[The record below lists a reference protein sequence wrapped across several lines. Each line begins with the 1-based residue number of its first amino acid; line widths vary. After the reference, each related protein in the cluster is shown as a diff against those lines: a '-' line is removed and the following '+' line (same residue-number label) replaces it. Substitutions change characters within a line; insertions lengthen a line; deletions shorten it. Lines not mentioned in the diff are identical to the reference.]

1 MNLNN
6 LSNSQSFSHIIN
18 INEERD
24 KNSKDYP
31 ASPPQLKISISRSS
45 SSSQVKEPTPLTQ
58 IAYETLSFNDI
69 DEEIA
74 PVKEKKNKKK
84 NKSKKKSKTDDK
96 GIKQN
101 NLEFKNEFYDNF
113 NSSEQR
119 CQSPTKLNQDTFN
132 LELTELNGKNLSIDD
147 MIDTVETPNSSFQ
160 SFSNFKSSNS
170 SLNPTSTTKSKHHKS
185 NTSKTKINATSKSS
199 SKLVQSSKQKKNKNK
214 LTSKLMKQKTASLTN
229 QFDDYVNEVKGLTS
243 EEALNRLLLEED
255 KIIENE
261 QTKKRIFK
269 SKIYIIISILQLI
282 TIIVFV
288 LLFITSTIKQK
299 SVNYSIEYL
308 IEAILLF
315 FWMLFNFV
323 ILKHE
328 SKAYSS
334 ELVDKAKYVF
344 NKIRTSGINMIQE
357 LRIPSTNSVSVLRVI
372 RDGKSKT
379 FPVPL
384 LVKGDIVEITYG
396 ERIPCDAE
404 YVPSERNKTYIP
416 KKPILKKRQK
426 FRPNFFEPQV
436 VTDGL
441 QETTFNSSLFTFELL
456 ETPIHD
462 YFESIFTSRRPLSPI
477 GHYITIFANEI
488 FKHFLIYNLIIAL
501 AIGLGRFLY
510 EIIGNRLKENVMN
523 VVIDLFLFRPL
534 SSLMPIIFSPFIV
547 GYTLVYVIGNSH
559 ILFMFEQLK
568 KSKNEYKDDESI
580 DEFDPAPAPTK
591 DIHVSLGDVL
601 KYSQSIFKTKKGTLL
616 RSSSLLDTLGSI
628 TVICALD
635 KEGTLSYPFPSIEQL
650 FFIDKNGKSVILD
663 VEENAQNPNG
673 IRFEDNDWSSHLSSL
688 KPLGLNLLLNTNC
701 GFAEGKIRNDP
712 HRRLSGL
719 HFCGRTQSA
728 RQTCLCRLG
737 REIGFSVDAIKS
749 FKLLKQ
755 LYTLSPSH
763 PSLDKMIDYHFKVPN
778 MFSQIFEEASSGY
791 QLITDG
797 SVELVLDCCLD
808 YWNGEDLGIIDRNI
822 EKKILD
828 FCQSA
833 TSNDNQIITYAY
845 RPIHREEIFQLSSF
859 DKKPLFFEMLPTRKS
874 SGPTKS
880 SSSHINNKSSS
891 LVDMI
896 KNNEED
902 NKRNSIDVISSNP
915 YSYILRSQVFLCL
928 ATLATHRLKQH
939 VSDFVEDVR
948 LAGIRFVYLSPAPE
962 RESKAFAE
970 KIGLETDWNSCI
982 LLSSDSESSGYQ
994 ELHDIKAQLPRGIE
1008 NIRNHIENVDDIPL
1022 HVSLF
1027 AECTPSAIKELI
1039 EIFQE
1044 NGEVVCCIGSALN
1057 FRNISSFAIADVS
1070 VAIAPL
1076 HTKQQTKSKNQISL
1090 QSPLTYAADIISLP
1104 CSLFMNPDSSLYILT
1119 QIIRESRELQISI
1132 TNAFFLLLGSLLTL
1146 CVCYII
1152 TYLLLNPP
1160 LLQAWQIIWLSWVV
1174 LPIISASLLST
1185 PHDPETMTLMP
1196 SKNQNHVVSKKKYY
1210 KYFIIRFILIILMII
1225 LAFEIILNELLKEEG
1240 SSFQLFKIYNTYNK
1254 SYLNWGIDSINALK
1268 YTQVII
1274 MFLFVYYIIWTSAT
1288 FNNRTQSIFKVSP
1301 FKNHK
1306 WIIISILILIIHIII
1321 TIVNLDMRDKFKNS
1335 IRKIPFF
1342 DHCLFI
1348 LWPIITIPAH
1358 EFAKKLDR
1366 KEYTRSQ
1373 KRTKLEFNTKL
1384 GMHSPL

>member
-1 MNLNN
+1 MSSTTPLNSGDLN
-6 LSNSQSFSHIIN
+6 DNNSSTSSTHNSESHIIN
-18 INEERD
+18 VNDEEILSINVNSKSSPPLKISLSRSSSGSQVKIPTPLTQVAYEAIIVDNSGEEDISVKGKKSKKRD
-24 KNSKDYP
+24 KSKKKKTEDEHNENSNNSLMIDDSLGQYRCE
-31 ASPPQLKISISRSS
+31 SPSKFTRDEMDIELTEFNDKYLSVENSDDIVNTPPSSIQSNQSNNKSPQLKSKRHKSNTSSKTKLNSTSRSS
-45 SSSQVKEPTPLTQ
+45 SSKMLSQ
-58 IAYETLSFNDI
+58 
-69 DEEIA
+69 
-74 PVKEKKNKKK
+74 
-84 NKSKKKSKTDDK
+84 
-96 GIKQN
+96 
-101 NLEFKNEFYDNF
+101 
-113 NSSEQR
+113 
-119 CQSPTKLNQDTFN
+119 
-132 LELTELNGKNLSIDD
+132 
-147 MIDTVETPNSSFQ
+147 
-160 SFSNFKSSNS
+160 
-170 SLNPTSTTKSKHHKS
+170 
-185 NTSKTKINATSKSS
+185 
-199 SKLVQSSKQKKNKNK
+199 KQKKIKNK
-214 LTSKLMKQKTASLTN
+214 MTSKLMKQKTQNSSIP
-229 QFDDYVNEVKGLTS
+229 DDYINEVKGLSS

-255 KIIENE
+255 KINKNDLFR
-261 QTKKRIFK
+261 KKMFK
-269 SKIYIIISILQLI
+269 NKLFVVITLLQLI
-282 TIIVFV
+282 TIIIHVF
-288 LLFITSTIKQK
+288 LFISSTIKQK
-299 SVNYSIEYL
+299 SVHYSIEYL
-308 IEAILLF
+308 IEIILLII
-315 FWMLFNFV
+315 WMLLNIIIV
-323 ILKHE
+323 KHE
-328 SKAYSS
+328 TEAYCS
-334 ELVDKAKYVF
+334 ELSDKAKYVF

-396 ERIPCDAE
+396 ERIACDAE
-404 YVPSERNKTYIP
+404 YVPSERNKLYIP
-416 KKPILKKRQK
+416 KNPILKKREK

-436 VTDGL
+436 ITDGF
-441 QETTFNSSLFTFELL
+441 QETTFNSSLFTFKLL

-462 YFESIFTSRRPLSPI
+462 SLEYVFTSRRPKPPI
-477 GHYITIFANEI
+477 KQRFLAIKSEI
-488 FKHFLIYNLIIAL
+488 YRHFFVYNLIIAV

-510 EIIGNRLKENVMN
+510 EIISNHLKENVLN
-523 VVIDLFLFRPL
+523 VVIDLFISRPL
-534 SSLMPIIFSPFIV
+534 TAFIPLIFNPFIIAI
-547 GYTLVYVIGNSH
+547 TLVHVLGNSH

-568 KSKNEYKDDESI
+568 NSKNEYKDDENI

-591 DIHVSLGDVL
+591 DIHVSFGDVL
-601 KYSQSIFKTKKGTLL
+601 KYAKSIFKTKKGTLI

-663 VEENAQNPNG
+663 VEESAQNPNG
-673 IRFEDNDWSSHLSSL
+673 IRFEDSDWNNHLSSL

-737 REIGFSVDAIKS
+737 REIGFSVDVIKS

-808 YWNGEDLGIIDRNI
+808 YWNGEDLSVIDKNI

-828 FCQSA
+828 FCQTAS
-833 TSNDNQIITYAY
+833 SNDNQIITYAY

-859 DKKPLFFEMLPTRKS
+859 DKKPLFFEMLPTRQENK
-874 SGPTKS
+874 PVVPPV
-880 SSSHINNKSSS
+880 NKSNSYLS
-891 LVDMI
+891 VL
-896 KNNEED
+896 NEDD
-902 NKRNSIDVISSNP
+902 NKRQSINVISANP
-915 YSYILRSQVFLCL
+915 YSYILRSQIFLCL

-939 VSDFVEDVR
+939 VSNFVEDVR

-970 KIGLETDWNSCI
+970 RIGLETDWNSCI
-982 LLSSDSESSGYQ
+982 LLSSDKDSSGYQ

-1008 NIRNHIENVDDIPL
+1008 NIRSHIENVDDIPL

-1057 FRNISSFAIADVS
+1057 IKNISSFAIADVS

-1076 HTKQQTKSKNQISL
+1076 HTKQQTKSKNQISF

-1119 QIIRESRELQISI
+1119 QIIRESRELQISMI
-1132 TNAFFLLLGSLLTL
+1132 NAFFLLLGSILTL
-1146 CVCYII
+1146 CICYIL
-1152 TYLLLNPP
+1152 TFLFLSPP
-1160 LLQAWQIIWLSWVV
+1160 LFPLWQILWLSWIF
-1174 LPIISASLLST
+1174 LPGISATLLST

-1196 SKNQNHVVSKKKYY
+1196 TKNQNNNVNIKRLYR
-1210 KYFIIRFILIILMII
+1210 YFIMRFILIIFMVV
-1225 LAFEIILNELLKEEG
+1225 LAFHWILSELLKEENE
-1240 SSFQLFKIYNTYNK
+1240 SFSFFKIYNTYHE
-1254 SYLNWGIDSINALK
+1254 SYLNWDKKSIDALK
-1268 YTQVII
+1268 YAQILTL
-1274 MFLFVYYIIWTSAT
+1274 FLFVYYIVWTSAT
-1288 FNNRTQSIFKVSP
+1288 FVNRTQSIFKVSP
-1301 FKNHK
+1301 LRNHK
-1306 WIIISILILIIHIII
+1306 WFIVSILVIILHIVI
-1321 TIVNLDMRDKFKNS
+1321 TVVNLDMSDKFKNS
-1335 IRKIPFF
+1335 LGKIPFY
-1342 DHCLFI
+1342 HYILFI
-1348 LWPIITIPAH
+1348 LWPIAIIPAH
-1358 EFAKKLDR
+1358 EFAKKFDR
-1366 KEYTRSQ
+1366 KEYNRCQ

>member
-1 MNLNN
+1 M
-6 LSNSQSFSHIIN
+6 
-18 INEERD
+18 NEEEYANR
-24 KNSKDYP
+24 ST
-31 ASPPQLKISISRSS
+31 SPPPLRINISRSS
-45 SSSQVKEPTPLTQ
+45 SGSQVKIPTPLTQ
-58 IAYETLSFNDI
+58 IAYEAISIDGSEEEDI
-69 DEEIA
+69 V
-74 PVKEKKNKKK
+74 VKGKKGKKKDKSKKNKLLNEEKENK
-84 NKSKKKSKTDDK
+84 NRNSLGVDDFALNSDYYCESPSKFRDEMD
-96 GIKQN
+96 I
-101 NLEFKNEFYDNF
+101 
-113 NSSEQR
+113 
-119 CQSPTKLNQDTFN
+119 
-132 LELTELNGKNLSIDD
+132 ELTELNDKNLSL
-147 MIDTVETPNSSFQ
+147 DTMDISNTPSSSIQ
-160 SFSNFKSSNS
+160 SFGNIKSSNAN
-170 SLNPTSTTKSKHHKS
+170 LAAKSKRHKS
-185 NTSKTKINATSKSS
+185 NTSSKGKLNAASRSSS
-199 SKLVQSSKQKKNKNK
+199 SKAVTLAKQKKNKNR
-214 LTSKLMKQKTASLTN
+214 LSSKIMKQKTQTFSSP
-229 QFDDYVNEVKGLTS
+229 DDYISEVKGLSS

-255 KIIENE
+255 RIDVNE
-261 QTKKRIFK
+261 QMKKGILKNKTF
-269 SKIYIIISILQLI
+269 IIVTLLQFI
-282 TIIVFV
+282 TIIVFIF
-288 LLFITSTIKQK
+288 LFITSTIKQK
-299 SVNYSIEYL
+299 SVHHSIEYL
-308 IEAILLF
+308 IELVLLI
-315 FWMLFNFV
+315 FWMLLNIITV
-323 ILKHE
+323 KHE
-328 SKAYSS
+328 TAAYSS
-334 ELVDKAKYVF
+334 ELTNKAKYVF
-344 NKIRTSGINMIQE
+344 TKIRTSGINMIQE

-396 ERIPCDAE
+396 ERIPCDAK

-416 KKPILKKRQK
+416 KDPLLKKREK
-426 FRPNFFEPQV
+426 FRPTFFEPQDV
-436 VTDGL
+436 KDGL

-462 YFESIFTSRRPLSPI
+462 SLDSIFTSKRPKPPL
-477 GHYITIFANEI
+477 GHQINIIKREI
-488 FKHFLIYNLIIAL
+488 FNHFFLYNFIVAL
-501 AIGLGRFLY
+501 AIALGRFLY
-510 EIIGNRLKENVMN
+510 EIIANHLKENLLN
-523 VVIDLFLFRPL
+523 VIIDYFLYRPL
-534 SSLMPIIFSPFIV
+534 SSFIPLIFSPFVI
-547 GYTLVYVIGNSH
+547 GFTLVHVFGNSH

-568 KSKNEYKDDESI
+568 KSKNEYKDDENI

-591 DIHVSLGDVL
+591 EIHVSFGDVL
-601 KYSQSIFKTKKGTLL
+601 KYAQSIFKTKKGTLL

-650 FFIDKNGKSVILD
+650 FFIDKDGKSVILD
-663 VEENAQNPNG
+663 VEESSQNPNG
-673 IRFEDNDWSSHLSSL
+673 IRFEDNDWSNHLASL

-737 REIGFSVDAIKS
+737 REIGFSVDVIKS

-763 PSLDKMIDYHFKVPN
+763 PSLDKMVDYHFKVPN

-808 YWNGEDLGIIDRNI
+808 YWNGEDLGVIDRNI

-828 FCQSA
+828 FCQTA

-874 SGPTKS
+874 MDSPPVLKKFSNSQMSMNTS
-880 SSSHINNKSSS
+880 
-891 LVDMI
+891 
-896 KNNEED
+896 EED
-902 NKRNSIDVISSNP
+902 NRRQSIDVISTNP
-915 YSYILRSQVFLCL
+915 YSYILRSQIFLCL

-970 KIGLETDWNSCI
+970 RIGLETDWNSCI

-1008 NIRNHIENVDDIPL
+1008 NIRSHIENVDDIPL

-1027 AECTPSAIKELI
+1027 AECTPNAIKELI

-1057 FRNISSFAIADVS
+1057 FKNISSFAIADVS

-1104 CSLFMNPDSSLYILT
+1104 CSLFMNSDSSLYILT
-1119 QIIRESRELQISI
+1119 QIIRESRELQISMI
-1132 TNAFFLLLGSLLTL
+1132 NAFFLLLGSLLTL
-1146 CVCYII
+1146 SLCYIL
-1152 TYLLLNPP
+1152 TFLLLSPP
-1160 LLQAWQIIWLSWVV
+1160 LFTTWQLIWLSWIF
-1174 LPIISASLLST
+1174 LPAISATLLST

-1196 SKNQNHVVSKKKYY
+1196 SKNQNHIMNKKKYY
-1210 KYFIIRFILIILMII
+1210 KYFIIRFILIIFMVV
-1225 LAFEIILNELLKEEG
+1225 LAFEIILTRLLKEEG
-1240 SSFQLFKIYNTYNK
+1240 DSFSLFKIYKTYNK
-1254 SYLNWGIDSINALK
+1254 SFLDWDKKSRDALQ
-1268 YTQVII
+1268 YAQII
-1274 MFLFVYYIIWTSAT
+1274 TLFFFVYYIIWTSAT
-1288 FNNRTQSIFKVSP
+1288 FVNRTQSIFKVSP
-1301 FKNHK
+1301 LRNHK
-1306 WIIISILILIIHIII
+1306 WFIVSILMIILHIVI
-1321 TIVNLDMRDKFKNS
+1321 TIVNLDMSKKFKNS
-1335 IRKIPFF
+1335 LGKIPFY
-1342 DHCLFI
+1342 HYLLFI
-1348 LWPIITIPAH
+1348 IWPVIFMPAH

-1366 KEYTRSQ
+1366 KEYTRCQ